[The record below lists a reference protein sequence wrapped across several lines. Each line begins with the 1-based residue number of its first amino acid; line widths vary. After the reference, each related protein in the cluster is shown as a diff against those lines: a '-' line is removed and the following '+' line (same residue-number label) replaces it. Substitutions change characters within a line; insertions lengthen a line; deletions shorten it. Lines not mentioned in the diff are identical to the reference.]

1 MAVCGI
7 YSQKPGFKKIMIKGG
22 NYPCFDCVRAA
33 GFHPVTWVGNMK
45 TSLRE
50 VQAWIDG
57 SEPLDFSDMIVTQS
71 IGNIFMAEER
81 HGLWYAQDQF
91 GLHKGAVHRFE
102 DIVDYEPSGRR
113 CPPCSVN

>member
-7 YSQKPGFKKIMIKGG
+7 CSQKLGFKKIMIKGG
-22 NYPCFDCVRAA
+22 NYLCFDCVHAA
-33 GFHPVTWVGNMK
+33 GFHPVTWMGNMK

-50 VQAWIDG
+50 VQALIDG

-71 IGNIFMAEER
+71 IGNIFMVDER

-91 GLHKGAVHRFE
+91 GPHKGAVHRFE
-102 DIVDYEPSGRR
+102 DIVDYKPSGRR
-113 CPPCSVN
+113 